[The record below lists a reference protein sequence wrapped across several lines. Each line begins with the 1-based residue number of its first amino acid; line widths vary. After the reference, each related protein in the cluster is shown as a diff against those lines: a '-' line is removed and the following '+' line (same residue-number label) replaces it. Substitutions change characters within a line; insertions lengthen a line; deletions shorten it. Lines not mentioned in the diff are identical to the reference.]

1 MAVETDRTRHEP
13 WHRRE
18 DIRPAYGHSFW
29 WFMFGNGGAIAAVFL
44 PVTIFVAGILG
55 PLRSGLGVNNWMEDA
70 NHFGWV
76 LGNPIIKVFF
86 IVLCFLTF
94 VHAGHRLRFLLFDL
108 GIRSQVRQ
116 LEWACY
122 GAAIV
127 GTVVAAVL
135 IVITP

>member
-1 MAVETDRTRHEP
+1 MAEQLQH
-13 WHRRE
+13 WHQRE
-18 DIRPAYGHSFW
+18 DVKPAYGHAFW
-29 WFMFGNGGAIAAVFL
+29 WFLFGNGGAIAAVFL
-44 PVTIFVAGILG
+44 PVVILVAGVLG
-55 PLRSGLGVNNWMEDA
+55 PLGVKNWMEDA
-70 NHFGWV
+70 NHFGWT
-76 LGNPIIKVFF
+76 LGNPIIKLFF

-94 VHAGHRLRFLLFDL
+94 VHAAHRMRYTLFDFGL
-108 GIRSQVRQ
+108 RGSVRT